1 MNFDV
6 KAINWDTEERI
17 SRAKIIS
24 EEIAK
29 AVKINDTYNAL
40 EFGCGTGLI
49 SFNLYDRFDTVTLID
64 TSKGMIEKL
73 NSKIQE
79 FNIENMKG
87 YNLDIENSNVNLGK
101 YDVIYTSMVLH
112 HILNYEKTLIKVS
125 QLLNKEGYLCIVDL
139 NKEDG
144 SFHSDDIEYRGH
156 NGFEPQKLKSFLEE
170 NGFKNIQWKTIF
182 KGEKTLENKKVE
194 YSLFLLIAQS

>member
-6 KAINWDTEERI
+6 KAMNWDTEERV

-24 EEIAK
+24 EEIEK
-29 AVKINDTYNAL
+29 SIKINNLYNAL

-49 SFNLYDRFDTVTLID
+49 SFNLYDKFNTLTLVD
-64 TSKGMIEKL
+64 TSKGMIDKL

-79 FNIENMKG
+79 FNIKNMKG
-87 YNLDIENSNVNLGK
+87 YNVDIENPDVKLGE

-112 HILNYEKTLIKVS
+112 HILNYEKTLIKLA

-144 SFHSDDIEYRGH
+144 SFHSNDTEYSGH
-156 NGFEPQKLKSFLEE
+156 NGFEPQMLKAFLEE
-170 NGFKNIQWKTIF
+170 NGFGNIHCKTIF

-194 YSLFLLIAQS
+194 YSLFLLIAQK